1 MEGLRIALTL
11 ACIGLSA
18 APAHAQAYPTKP
30 VTIVVTLAAGGAA
43 DVIARAVA
51 QRLTEE
57 WGQPVVVEN
66 KGGANNQVGTTAV
79 ARSAPDGYT
88 LLLTPEHTFTVNP
101 YLYRKLSYDPAKDF
115 IPVTGL
121 VSISQALVVHPSL
134 AMQNVPDLI
143 AAARDKPGGINYGSL
158 GVGSGPHLSMEL
170 LQSMSGTKLN
180 AVQYKGAAPALTDVI
195 AGHVP
200 MMFVSTGLI
209 VQAWKAGQLRPLGVG
224 SRERLAQF
232 PELPT
237 VAETLPGFTALV
249 WFGLFAPSGTPR
261 DIVVKIN
268 NAVQRMLADRDFRD
282 RFLTPNLYEPMSGS
296 PEQFAEQIR
305 LDAERWQK
313 VIRDAK
319 LAIAESIWMPSAGTK
334 SSVMPSWRSRTDSTS
349 RLMRGAAWRH
359 RLGSTSTA
367 CSAGS
372 THSIASELCPAA
384 AIAGLRS
391 PTTTAPGVT
400 CWCSGCVNSA
410 WPSPSTLSAT
420 SSACAADA
428 RTRPP

>member
-1 MEGLRIALTL
+1 
-11 ACIGLSA
+11 
-18 APAHAQAYPTKP
+18 
-30 VTIVVTLAAGGAA
+30 
-43 DVIARAVA
+43 
-51 QRLTEE
+51 
-57 WGQPVVVEN
+57 
-66 KGGANNQVGTTAV
+66 
-79 ARSAPDGYT
+79 
-88 LLLTPEHTFTVNP
+88 
-101 YLYRKLSYDPAKDF
+101 
-115 IPVTGL
+115 
-121 VSISQALVVHPSL
+121 VVHPSL

-200 MMFVSTGLI
+200 MMFVSTGLV

-268 NAVQRMLADRDFRD
+268 NAVQRILADRDFRD

-296 PEQFAEQIR
+296 PEQFAEQIS
-305 LDAERWQK
+305 LDAERQ
-313 VIRDAK
+313 A
-319 LAIAESIWMPSAGTK
+319 
-334 SSVMPSWRSRTDSTS
+334 
-349 RLMRGAAWRH
+349 RH
-359 RLGSTSTA
+359 IQSHR
-367 CSAGS
+367 
-372 THSIASELCPAA
+372 
-384 AIAGLRS
+384 
-391 PTTTAPGVT
+391 
-400 CWCSGCVNSA
+400 
-410 WPSPSTLSAT
+410 
-420 SSACAADA
+420 SSARRRQLPACAL
-428 RTRPP
+428 RRRPRRA

>member
-1 MEGLRIALTL
+1 MKGLRIALTL

-18 APAHAQAYPTKP
+18 APAHAQAYPSKP

-88 LLLTPEHTFTVNP
+88 LLLTPEHTFTVNS

-121 VSISQALVVHPSL
+121 VSISQTLVVHPSL
-134 AMQNVPDLI
+134 AMQNLGDVI
-143 AAARDKPGGINYGSL
+143 AAAREKPGGINYGSL

-170 LQSMSGTKLN
+170 LQSMTGTKLN

-268 NAVQRMLADRDFRD
+268 NAVQRILADRDFRD
-282 RFLTPNLYEPMSGS
+282 RFLTPNLYEPVSGS
-296 PEQFAEQIR
+296 PEQFAKQIR

-319 LAIAESIWMPSAGTK
+319 LAIA
-334 SSVMPSWRSRTDSTS
+334 D
-349 RLMRGAAWRH
+349 
-359 RLGSTSTA
+359 
-367 CSAGS
+367 
-372 THSIASELCPAA
+372 
-384 AIAGLRS
+384 
-391 PTTTAPGVT
+391 
-400 CWCSGCVNSA
+400 
-410 WPSPSTLSAT
+410 
-420 SSACAADA
+420 
-428 RTRPP
+428 

>member
-1 MEGLRIALTL
+1 MEGLRIALAL

-18 APAHAQAYPTKP
+18 GPAHTQAYPTKP

-143 AAARDKPGGINYGSL
+143 ASAKEKPGGINYGSL

-237 VAETLPGFTALV
+237 VAETLPGFTAVV

-261 DIVVKIN
+261 YIVVKIN

-282 RFLTPNLYEPMSGS
+282 RFLMPNLYEPMSGS

-319 LAIAESIWMPSAGTK
+319 LAIA
-334 SSVMPSWRSRTDSTS
+334 D
-349 RLMRGAAWRH
+349 
-359 RLGSTSTA
+359 
-367 CSAGS
+367 
-372 THSIASELCPAA
+372 
-384 AIAGLRS
+384 
-391 PTTTAPGVT
+391 
-400 CWCSGCVNSA
+400 
-410 WPSPSTLSAT
+410 
-420 SSACAADA
+420 
-428 RTRPP
+428 

>member
-43 DVIARAVA
+43 DVIARALA
-51 QRLTEE
+51 QRLSEE
-57 WGQPVVVEN
+57 WGQPVLVEN

-134 AMQNVPDLI
+134 AMQNVGDLI
-143 AAARDKPGGINYGSL
+143 AAAREKPGGINYGSL

-209 VQAWKAGQLRPLGVG
+209 VQPWKAGQLRPLGVG

-232 PELPT
+232 PDLPT
-237 VAETLPGFTALV
+237 LAETLPGFTAVV
-249 WFGLFAPSGTPR
+249 WFGLFAPTGTPR
-261 DIVVKIN
+261 DIVIKIN
-268 NAVQRMLADRDFRD
+268 NAVQRILADREFRD

-296 PEQFAEQIR
+296 PEQFSEQIH

-319 LAIAESIWMPSAGTK
+319 LAIA
-334 SSVMPSWRSRTDSTS
+334 D
-349 RLMRGAAWRH
+349 
-359 RLGSTSTA
+359 
-367 CSAGS
+367 
-372 THSIASELCPAA
+372 
-384 AIAGLRS
+384 
-391 PTTTAPGVT
+391 
-400 CWCSGCVNSA
+400 
-410 WPSPSTLSAT
+410 
-420 SSACAADA
+420 
-428 RTRPP
+428 

>member
-1 MEGLRIALTL
+1 MEGLRIALAL

-18 APAHAQAYPTKP
+18 GPAHTQAYPTKP

-57 WGQPVVVEN
+57 WGQPVLVEN

-209 VQAWKAGQLRPLGVG
+209 VQPWKAGQLRPLGVG

-261 DIVVKIN
+261 DIVVKVN

-282 RFLTPNLYEPMSGS
+282 RFLTPNLYEPMFGS

-319 LAIAESIWMPSAGTK
+319 LAIA
-334 SSVMPSWRSRTDSTS
+334 D
-349 RLMRGAAWRH
+349 
-359 RLGSTSTA
+359 
-367 CSAGS
+367 
-372 THSIASELCPAA
+372 
-384 AIAGLRS
+384 
-391 PTTTAPGVT
+391 
-400 CWCSGCVNSA
+400 
-410 WPSPSTLSAT
+410 
-420 SSACAADA
+420 
-428 RTRPP
+428 

>member
-11 ACIGLSA
+11 ACIGLFA
-18 APAHAQAYPTKP
+18 APAHAQAYPSRP

-134 AMQNVPDLI
+134 AMRSVGDLVG
-143 AAARDKPGGINYGSL
+143 AARDTPGGINYGSL

-224 SRERLAQF
+224 SRERLAEF

-249 WFGLFAPSGTPR
+249 WFGLFAPRGTSR

-268 NAVQRMLADRDFRD
+268 NAVQRILADRDFRD

-305 LDAERWQK
+305 VDAERWQK

-319 LAIAESIWMPSAGTK
+319 LAIA
-334 SSVMPSWRSRTDSTS
+334 D
-349 RLMRGAAWRH
+349 
-359 RLGSTSTA
+359 
-367 CSAGS
+367 
-372 THSIASELCPAA
+372 
-384 AIAGLRS
+384 
-391 PTTTAPGVT
+391 
-400 CWCSGCVNSA
+400 
-410 WPSPSTLSAT
+410 
-420 SSACAADA
+420 
-428 RTRPP
+428 

>member
-1 MEGLRIALTL
+1 MKGLRTALTL
-11 ACIGLSA
+11 ACIGLFA
-18 APAHAQAYPTKP
+18 TPAHAQAYPTKP

-43 DVIARAVA
+43 DVIARALA

-57 WGQPVVVEN
+57 WGQPVLVEN

-134 AMQNVPDLI
+134 AVRNVTDLI
-143 AAARDKPGGINYGSL
+143 AAAKDNPGGLNYGSL

-170 LQSMSGTKLN
+170 LQSMTGAKLN

-195 AGHVP
+195 AGHIP

-209 VQAWKAGQLRPLGVG
+209 VQPWKAGQLRALGVG
-224 SRERLAQF
+224 SRERLTQF

-237 VAETLPGFTALV
+237 VGETLPGFTALV
-249 WFGLFAPSGTPR
+249 WFGLFAPNGTPR

-268 NAVQRMLADRDFRD
+268 NAIQHLLADRGFGD
-282 RFLTPNLYEPMSGS
+282 RFLTPNFYEPISGS
-296 PEQFAEQIR
+296 PEQFAQDIHR
-305 LDAERWQK
+305 DADRWQK

-319 LAIAESIWMPSAGTK
+319 LVIE
-334 SSVMPSWRSRTDSTS
+334 D
-349 RLMRGAAWRH
+349 
-359 RLGSTSTA
+359 
-367 CSAGS
+367 
-372 THSIASELCPAA
+372 
-384 AIAGLRS
+384 
-391 PTTTAPGVT
+391 
-400 CWCSGCVNSA
+400 
-410 WPSPSTLSAT
+410 
-420 SSACAADA
+420 
-428 RTRPP
+428 

>member
-1 MEGLRIALTL
+1 MKGLRAALAL
-11 ACIGLSA
+11 ACIGLLAASA
-18 APAHAQAYPTKP
+18 QGQTYPAKP
-30 VTIVVTLAAGGAA
+30 ITIVVTLAAGGAA
-43 DVIARAVA
+43 DVIARALA
-51 QRLTEE
+51 QRLSEE
-57 WGQPVVVEN
+57 WGQPVLVEN

-209 VQAWKAGQLRPLGVG
+209 VQPWKAGQLRPLGVG

-249 WFGLFAPSGTPR
+249 WFGLFAPAGTPR

-268 NAVQRMLADRDFRD
+268 NAVQRMLADRDFHD
-282 RFLTPNLYEPMSGS
+282 RFLAPNLYEPMSGS

-319 LAIAESIWMPSAGTK
+319 LAIA
-334 SSVMPSWRSRTDSTS
+334 D
-349 RLMRGAAWRH
+349 
-359 RLGSTSTA
+359 
-367 CSAGS
+367 
-372 THSIASELCPAA
+372 
-384 AIAGLRS
+384 
-391 PTTTAPGVT
+391 
-400 CWCSGCVNSA
+400 
-410 WPSPSTLSAT
+410 
-420 SSACAADA
+420 
-428 RTRPP
+428 

>member
-1 MEGLRIALTL
+1 MKGLRIALTL

-18 APAHAQAYPTKP
+18 APARAQAYPSKP

-51 QRLTEE
+51 QRLTAE

-134 AMQNVPDLI
+134 AMQNVGDLI

-170 LQSMSGTKLN
+170 LQSMSGTKFN

-200 MMFVSTGLI
+200 MMFVSTGLV

-268 NAVQRMLADRDFRD
+268 NAVQRILADRDFRD

-296 PEQFAEQIR
+296 PEQFAEQIHV
-305 LDAERWQK
+305 DAERWQK

-319 LAIAESIWMPSAGTK
+319 LAIA
-334 SSVMPSWRSRTDSTS
+334 D
-349 RLMRGAAWRH
+349 
-359 RLGSTSTA
+359 
-367 CSAGS
+367 
-372 THSIASELCPAA
+372 
-384 AIAGLRS
+384 
-391 PTTTAPGVT
+391 
-400 CWCSGCVNSA
+400 
-410 WPSPSTLSAT
+410 
-420 SSACAADA
+420 
-428 RTRPP
+428 

>member
-1 MEGLRIALTL
+1 MKGLRIALTL
-11 ACIGLSA
+11 ACIGVSA
-18 APAHAQAYPTKP
+18 APAHAQAYPSKP

-43 DVIARAVA
+43 DVIARALA

-121 VSISQALVVHPSL
+121 VSISQTLVVHPSL
-134 AMQNVPDLI
+134 AMQNLGDVI
-143 AAARDKPGGINYGSL
+143 AAAREKPGGINYGSL

-261 DIVVKIN
+261 DIVVKSN
-268 NAVQRMLADRDFRD
+268 NAVQRILADRDFRD

-305 LDAERWQK
+305 VDAERWQK

-319 LAIAESIWMPSAGTK
+319 LAIA
-334 SSVMPSWRSRTDSTS
+334 D
-349 RLMRGAAWRH
+349 
-359 RLGSTSTA
+359 
-367 CSAGS
+367 
-372 THSIASELCPAA
+372 
-384 AIAGLRS
+384 
-391 PTTTAPGVT
+391 
-400 CWCSGCVNSA
+400 
-410 WPSPSTLSAT
+410 
-420 SSACAADA
+420 
-428 RTRPP
+428 

>member
-1 MEGLRIALTL
+1 MEGLRIALAL

-18 APAHAQAYPTKP
+18 GPAHTQAYPTKP

-66 KGGANNQVGTTAV
+66 KGGANNQVGTAAV

-209 VQAWKAGQLRPLGVG
+209 VQGWKAGQLRPLGVG

-282 RFLTPNLYEPMSGS
+282 RFLTPNLYEPMSGP

-319 LAIAESIWMPSAGTK
+319 LAIA
-334 SSVMPSWRSRTDSTS
+334 D
-349 RLMRGAAWRH
+349 
-359 RLGSTSTA
+359 
-367 CSAGS
+367 
-372 THSIASELCPAA
+372 
-384 AIAGLRS
+384 
-391 PTTTAPGVT
+391 
-400 CWCSGCVNSA
+400 
-410 WPSPSTLSAT
+410 
-420 SSACAADA
+420 
-428 RTRPP
+428 

>member
-43 DVIARAVA
+43 DVIARALA
-51 QRLTEE
+51 QRLSEE

-79 ARSAPDGYT
+79 ARSAPDGHT

-115 IPVTGL
+115 IPVAGL

-134 AMQNVPDLI
+134 AMQNVGDLI
-143 AAARDKPGGINYGSL
+143 AAAREKPGGINYGSL

-209 VQAWKAGQLRPLGVG
+209 VQPWKAGQLRPLGVG

-232 PELPT
+232 PDLPT
-237 VAETLPGFTALV
+237 LAETLPGFTAVV

-268 NAVQRMLADRDFRD
+268 NAVQRILADRDFRD

-296 PEQFAEQIR
+296 PEQFSEQIH

-319 LAIAESIWMPSAGTK
+319 LAIA
-334 SSVMPSWRSRTDSTS
+334 D
-349 RLMRGAAWRH
+349 
-359 RLGSTSTA
+359 
-367 CSAGS
+367 
-372 THSIASELCPAA
+372 
-384 AIAGLRS
+384 
-391 PTTTAPGVT
+391 
-400 CWCSGCVNSA
+400 
-410 WPSPSTLSAT
+410 
-420 SSACAADA
+420 
-428 RTRPP
+428 

>member
-1 MEGLRIALTL
+1 MEGLRIALAL

-18 APAHAQAYPTKP
+18 GPAHTQAYPTKP

-66 KGGANNQVGTTAV
+66 KGGANNQVGTAAV

-143 AAARDKPGGINYGSL
+143 AGARDKPNGINYGSL

-209 VQAWKAGQLRPLGVG
+209 VQPWKAGQLRPLGVG

-249 WFGLFAPSGTPR
+249 WFGLFAPAGTPR

-268 NAVQRMLADRDFRD
+268 NAVQRMLADRDFHD
-282 RFLTPNLYEPMSGS
+282 RFLAPNLYEPMSGS

-305 LDAERWQK
+305 LDTERWQK

-319 LAIAESIWMPSAGTK
+319 LAIA
-334 SSVMPSWRSRTDSTS
+334 D
-349 RLMRGAAWRH
+349 
-359 RLGSTSTA
+359 
-367 CSAGS
+367 
-372 THSIASELCPAA
+372 
-384 AIAGLRS
+384 
-391 PTTTAPGVT
+391 
-400 CWCSGCVNSA
+400 
-410 WPSPSTLSAT
+410 
-420 SSACAADA
+420 
-428 RTRPP
+428 

>member
-1 MEGLRIALTL
+1 MEGLRIALAL

-18 APAHAQAYPTKP
+18 GPAHTQAYPTKP

-209 VQAWKAGQLRPLGVG
+209 VQPWKAGQLRPLGVG

-249 WFGLFAPSGTPR
+249 WFGLFAPAGTPR

-268 NAVQRMLADRDFRD
+268 NAVQRMLADRDFHD

-319 LAIAESIWMPSAGTK
+319 LAIA
-334 SSVMPSWRSRTDSTS
+334 D
-349 RLMRGAAWRH
+349 
-359 RLGSTSTA
+359 
-367 CSAGS
+367 
-372 THSIASELCPAA
+372 
-384 AIAGLRS
+384 
-391 PTTTAPGVT
+391 
-400 CWCSGCVNSA
+400 
-410 WPSPSTLSAT
+410 
-420 SSACAADA
+420 
-428 RTRPP
+428 

>member
-1 MEGLRIALTL
+1 MKGLRIALTL

-18 APAHAQAYPTKP
+18 APAHAQAYPSKP

-134 AMQNVPDLI
+134 AMQNVGDLI
-143 AAARDKPGGINYGSL
+143 AAAREKPGGINYGSL

-319 LAIAESIWMPSAGTK
+319 LAIA
-334 SSVMPSWRSRTDSTS
+334 D
-349 RLMRGAAWRH
+349 
-359 RLGSTSTA
+359 
-367 CSAGS
+367 
-372 THSIASELCPAA
+372 
-384 AIAGLRS
+384 
-391 PTTTAPGVT
+391 
-400 CWCSGCVNSA
+400 
-410 WPSPSTLSAT
+410 
-420 SSACAADA
+420 
-428 RTRPP
+428 

>member
-18 APAHAQAYPTKP
+18 APAHAQAYPSKP

-66 KGGANNQVGTTAV
+66 KGGANNQVGTAAV

-209 VQAWKAGQLRPLGVG
+209 VQPWKAGQLRPLGVG

-249 WFGLFAPSGTPR
+249 WFGLFAPAGTPR

-268 NAVQRMLADRDFRD
+268 NAVQRMLADRDFHD
-282 RFLTPNLYEPMSGS
+282 RFLAPNLYEPMSGS

-319 LAIAESIWMPSAGTK
+319 LAIA
-334 SSVMPSWRSRTDSTS
+334 D
-349 RLMRGAAWRH
+349 
-359 RLGSTSTA
+359 
-367 CSAGS
+367 
-372 THSIASELCPAA
+372 
-384 AIAGLRS
+384 
-391 PTTTAPGVT
+391 
-400 CWCSGCVNSA
+400 
-410 WPSPSTLSAT
+410 
-420 SSACAADA
+420 
-428 RTRPP
+428 